1 MEILSED
8 HQMLLDSAT
17 GYLAKNQPV
26 AAFRTLRD
34 ANAPL
39 GYDVVAYKKMAD
51 LGWMGLIL
59 DEADGGSAF
68 GYRAA
73 GLIAEQMGRNLT
85 AMPFISTA
93 ILAATILQEVGGDLL
108 TQWGEKISTGEC
120 VVALAIDEGAKHRP
134 ESIKTKAEREGD
146 DYLLS
151 GDKNFIADGMGADRL
166 IVSAML
172 DGELA
177 LFWLDPQDA
186 CYADSCCAL
195 ALQKLLD
202 HRNYASFHLEN
213 CTATAQTL
221 IAKGEIAE
229 RALAKALRVGRAVV
243 AAEQL
248 GMAKECAER
257 TVEYLGT
264 RKQFGTVIGVF
275 QTLQHRMAH
284 LYCEIEQASSLVT
297 QALNAIDVDA
307 QTAERLS
314 RAAKAK
320 CAKLGRLA
328 TEEAVQ
334 MHGGIG
340 MTDELD
346 LGLFMK
352 RDRVL
357 TEFLGDA
364 AFHID
369 WLLREQNI

>member
-1 MEILSED
+1 MEILTED
-8 HQMLLDSAT
+8 LQMLLDSAT
-17 GYLAKNQPV
+17 GYLAKKHSV
-26 AAFRTLRD
+26 AAFRALRD
-34 ANAPL
+34 ANEPL
-39 GYDVVAYKKMAD
+39 GYDVAGYRQMAD
-51 LGWMGLIL
+51 LGWMGLVL
-59 DEADGGSAF
+59 DEEDGGSAF

-93 ILAATILQEVGGDLL
+93 ILSATILREVGGGMLRE
-108 TQWGEKISTGEC
+108 WGMKIAMGDC

-134 ESIKTKAEREGD
+134 QQIKTRAVRDGD
-146 DYLLS
+146 GYLLS

-166 IVSAML
+166 IVSAMFE
-172 DGELA
+172 GELA
-177 LFWLDPQDA
+177 LFWLDPQET
-186 CYADSCCAL
+186 CYGTSCCSFTR
-195 ALQKLLD
+195 QKLLD
-202 HRNYASFHLEN
+202 HRNYARFHLDN
-213 CTATAQTL
+213 CRPNAKSL
-221 IAKGEIAE
+221 IAKG
-229 RALAKALRVGRAVV
+229 ALAEKALTKALCAGRAVV

-248 GMAKECAER
+248 GVAKECAAR
-257 TVEYLGT
+257 TVEYLNT
-264 RKQFGTVIGVF
+264 RKQFGVLIGVF

-284 LYCEIEQASSLVT
+284 LYCEIEQTSSLVA
-297 QALNAIDVDA
+297 QALYAIDENA
-307 QTAERLS
+307 ETAEKLS

-320 CAKLGRLA
+320 VAKLGRLA

-364 AFHID
+364 SCHIE